1 MRRPLGV
8 NTWVWTSPLDDD
20 GVVRLAAHVAAMGFE
35 VLEMP
40 VENVG
45 DWDAQRAREVL
56 AEHGLAASVVGAL
69 APGRDLAAARP
80 SAAAATPAYLR
91 ARIDAAAVPGAP
103 AVCGPFYAAT
113 GPAWRMTE
121 QERRAAA

>member
-1 MRRPLGV
+1 MRRRLGV

-40 VENVG
+40 FEDVG

-56 AEHGLAASVVGAL
+56 AEHGLAV
-69 APGRDLAAARP
+69 PRP
-80 SAAAATPAYLR
+80 
-91 ARIDAAAVPGAP
+91 AP
-103 AVCGPFYAAT
+103 ASSPRWGAGGGA
-113 GPAWRMTE
+113 
-121 QERRAAA
+121 RA

>member
-1 MRRPLGV
+1 MTRTLAV

-35 VLEMP
+35 VLELP

-56 AEHGLAASVVGAL
+56 ADHGLAA
-69 APGRDLAAARP
+69 PRP
-80 SAAAATPAYLR
+80 
-91 ARIDAAAVPGAP
+91 AP
-103 AVCGPFYAAT
+103 ASSPRWGAGGGA
-113 GPAWRMTE
+113 
-121 QERRAAA
+121 RA